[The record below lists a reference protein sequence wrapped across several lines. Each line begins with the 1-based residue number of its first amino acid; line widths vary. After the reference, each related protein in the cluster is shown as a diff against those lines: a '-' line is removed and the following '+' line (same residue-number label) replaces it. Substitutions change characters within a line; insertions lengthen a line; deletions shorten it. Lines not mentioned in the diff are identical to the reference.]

1 MAEFP
6 SQEPG
11 EPLESDDGS
20 EETSDISMP
29 EQILQQPE
37 QIFDI
42 ESDSDDEPEG
52 LADIV
57 HPIPLQGNFM
67 INCDW

>member
-11 EPLESDDGS
+11 EPLESDDES

-29 EQILQQPE
+29 ERIFQQPE

-57 HPIPLQGNFM
+57 HPIPVQGNFM
-67 INCDW
+67 INCD

>member
-11 EPLESDDGS
+11 EPLESDDES

-29 EQILQQPE
+29 ERILQQPE

-57 HPIPLQGNFM
+57 HPIPVQGNFM
-67 INCDW
+67 INCD

>member
-11 EPLESDDGS
+11 EPLESDDES

-29 EQILQQPE
+29 ERILQQPE

-42 ESDSDDEPEG
+42 DSDSDDEPEG

-57 HPIPLQGNFM
+57 HPIPVQGNFM
-67 INCDW
+67 INCD